1 MIIRYFGAA
10 KAAAGVEEQTLPLP
24 GGGTLAQLLE
34 LLARE
39 HPVPAAAGAPA
50 LPAVLARSSF
60 LRNETA
66 LKDHAAVLEDRDVI
80 DILPPFAG
88 G

>member
-1 MIIRYFGAA
+1 MIIRFFGAA

-24 GGGTLAQLLE
+24 AGGTLADVLALLV
-34 LLARE
+34 RE
-39 HPVPAAAGAPA
+39 HPVRAPAGAPA

-66 LKDHAAVLEDRDVI
+66 LKDHAAVLDDRDVI

>member
-24 GGGTLAQLLE
+24 EGGTLADLLD

-39 HPVPAAAGAPA
+39 HPAPAAAGAPA
-50 LPAVLARSSF
+50 LPTVLARSSF

-66 LKDHAAVLEDRDVI
+66 LKDHAAVLDDQDVI